1 MQKLLIATK
10 NKGKL
15 KELKEYLSDLP
26 LELLSL
32 EDVGI
37 TDDVAED
44 GDTYEESSKKKALF
58 YAGLSN
64 LPTLADDGGIEIE
77 ALGGAPGVKSNRW
90 LGPKGE
96 DKELLENMIKV
107 SKNLPN
113 ENRRACFRAVISF
126 VLPKKVIT
134 TVEGRIDGI
143 IAKKPLNTLLE
154 GLPYRSFFFL
164 PEVGKYYHTNEL
176 TEEEEKL
183 YNHRYNAIQ
192 KLKPTIIETL
202 NLK

>member
-44 GDTYEESSKKKALF
+44 GDTYEENSKKKALF

-107 SKNLPN
+107 SKNLPKDY
-113 ENRRACFRAVISF
+113 RTDLSF
-126 VLPKKVIT
+126 FFQKLESTIIQMNLPKKKKNCIIT
-134 TVEGRIDGI
+134 DITQS
-143 IAKKPLNTLLE
+143 KN
-154 GLPYRSFFFL
+154 
-164 PEVGKYYHTNEL
+164 
-176 TEEEEKL
+176 
-183 YNHRYNAIQ
+183 
-192 KLKPTIIETL
+192 
-202 NLK
+202 

>member
-37 TDDVAED
+37 TDDVA
-44 GDTYEESSKKKALF
+44 
-58 YAGLSN
+58 
-64 LPTLADDGGIEIE
+64 IEIE